1 MFRLGKV
8 LEWKERLEE
17 DARARRLAVETRATE
32 IAREA
37 DRLRAERGRFPDV
50 EPTSDVLAELA
61 AWARRSELLRR
72 GERSARARLEAMRTE
87 LEARRAEHLALRQEV
102 ESLRKLRDR
111 RLREERR
118 LREGKMQETI
128 DEAAARRFLPGAG
141 RKFPGAAP
149 PAPPAGSPAHR
160 ASPDENAGF
169 PPPRR
174 REP

>member
-1 MFRLGKV
+1 MFRLAKV

-17 DARARRLAVETRATE
+17 EVRARRLAAEARATE
-32 IAREA
+32 ITREA
-37 DRLRAERGRFPDV
+37 DRLREERGRFPDV
-50 EPTSDVLAELA
+50 EPAADVIAELA

-87 LEARRAEHLALRQEV
+87 LEARRAEHLAIRQEV

-118 LREGKMQETI
+118 LRESKMQETI

-149 PAPPAGSPAHR
+149 PAKPSGARPHGAT
-160 ASPDENAGF
+160 PDENAGF

>member
-17 DARARRLAVETRATE
+17 DARARRLAVEARATE
-32 IAREA
+32 IEREA
-37 DRLRAERGRFPDV
+37 DRLRAERGRFPDD
-50 EPTSDVLAELA
+50 EPTRDVLAELA
-61 AWARRSELLRR
+61 AWACRSELLRR
-72 GERSARARLEAMRTE
+72 GERSARARLEAMRIE
-87 LEARRAEHLALRQEV
+87 LEARRAEHLAIRQEV

-141 RKFPGAAP
+141 RKFPAAAP
-149 PAPPAGSPAHR
+149 LAPPSGSPAHG
-160 ASPDENAGF
+160 ATPDENAGF